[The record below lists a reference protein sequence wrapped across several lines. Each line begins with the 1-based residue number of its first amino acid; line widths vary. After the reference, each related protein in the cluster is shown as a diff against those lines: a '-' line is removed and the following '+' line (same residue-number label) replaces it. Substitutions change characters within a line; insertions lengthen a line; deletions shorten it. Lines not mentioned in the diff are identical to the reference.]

1 MFNGIIYNQGKVK
14 SKKYSNSSCFLEISS
29 FFKFKKDEI
38 GSSICCNGVC
48 LTLIKVKGKLISF
61 FLSKETINKSNF
73 KNVKIGDWI
82 NIEKPMIYGQDVSGH
97 FTQGH
102 VDTTGNVIK
111 LINNKKTCILGI
123 RIPKEYRKFL
133 LYKSSITVNGVSLTI
148 SKIIKDGF
156 EVNIIPH
163 SLKLTNL
170 INIKKKDIANVELDL
185 FSKYLS
191 KLRN

>member
-29 FFKFKKDEI
+29 SLKFKKDEI

-111 LINNKKTCILGI
+111 LINNKKTWILGI

>member
-29 FFKFKKDEI
+29 SLKFKKDEI

-111 LINNKKTCILGI
+111 LINNKKTWILVLEFQKNTENFYFI
-123 RIPKEYRKFL
+123 NHQLQLMVFL
-133 LYKSSITVNGVSLTI
+133 
-148 SKIIKDGF
+148 
-156 EVNIIPH
+156 
-163 SLKLTNL
+163 
-170 INIKKKDIANVELDL
+170 
-185 FSKYLS
+185 
-191 KLRN
+191 